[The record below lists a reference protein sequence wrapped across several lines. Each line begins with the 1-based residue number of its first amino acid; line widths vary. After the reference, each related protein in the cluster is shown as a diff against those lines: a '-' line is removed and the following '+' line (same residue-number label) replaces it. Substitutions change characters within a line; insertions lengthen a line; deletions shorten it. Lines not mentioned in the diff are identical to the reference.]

1 MLQASM
7 PTAYI
12 NAIGTAVPSHDV
24 HDKFVQYAPQ
34 LLTDE
39 RLRKLFRRMADRCQ
53 IEHRYSFFAP
63 DPDPA
68 VLDSG
73 GFFQRGSFPDTA
85 TRMKFYE
92 SHALDLAMESLDAA
106 GIKAHA
112 AEITHLIVTSCT
124 GFYAPGL
131 DLQLA
136 HRLGLDPSVE
146 RTIIGFMGCYAAM
159 NALKLARHIVRSESR
174 SKVAIVNLELCTLHL
189 QETANIEEVLSFLI
203 FADGCSASIVST
215 EPGGIELES
224 FRTTVIPGSADQ
236 ITWHIGRT
244 GFDMRLAGTVPGTI
258 GSGLP
263 DAMPSILNGHA
274 AEDVELWAVHPGGRS
289 ILDAVEGAVG
299 DMRDQ
304 LADSR
309 VVLRDYGN
317 MSSATVMFVLKRML
331 DRFRGM
337 GIGGNALGC
346 AMAFGP
352 GLTAE
357 SMLFR
362 MATA

>member
-1 MLQASM
+1 M
-7 PTAYI
+7 TAAFI

-24 HDKFVQYAPQ
+24 HDKFVSYAPK

-39 RLRKLFRRMADRCQ
+39 RLRKLFRRMAERCQ
-53 IEHRYSFFAP
+53 IEHRYSFFEP
-63 DPDPA
+63 DPDPE
-68 VLDSG
+68 VLDQG
-73 GFFQRGSFPDTA
+73 GFFKRGAFPDTA

-92 SHALDLAMESLDAA
+92 AHALGLAVTSLEAA
-106 GIKAHA
+106 GIARHK

-136 HRLGLDPSVE
+136 RHFELDPSVE

-159 NALKLARHIVRSESR
+159 NALKAARHIVRSEPA

-203 FADGCSASIVST
+203 FADGCSACVVSA
-215 EPGGIELES
+215 EPDGVELES
-224 FRTTVIPGSADQ
+224 FRATVIPGSADQ

-258 GSGLP
+258 GQGLP
-263 DAMPSILNGHA
+263 DALPKILRGRDPS
-274 AEDVELWAVHPGGRS
+274 DVELWAVHPGGRS
-289 ILDAVEGAVG
+289 ILDAVAGAIG
-299 DMRDQ
+299 DASGDP
-304 LADSR
+304 LTDSR
-309 VVLRDYGN
+309 AILRDYGN

-331 DRFRGM
+331 DRFRNT
-337 GIGGNALGC
+337 GIGGNSLGC

-357 SMLFR
+357 SMMFR
-362 MATA
+362 LAAA